1 MKPIVGEVDG
11 NFGYD
16 EYARNRPGRGAVME
30 ATEGLKEAVDRSNAN
45 IGMGAIACGGFGFPS
60 GFPGGGMGIP
70 GVAIG
75 GTPLTDSKPTNP
87 KDAIGIA
94 KLPLHLVSP
103 IVKAYAAI
111 AHFLGN
117 VKYGAWNWR
126 AGGARVSVYVSALAR
141 HIDRYWEGEW
151 YDPEDGTPHLA
162 NALACINILIE
173 THHKKNIT
181 DDRPAHST
189 DLGPLYK
196 EFEALMAKI
205 KVKYVNKNPH
215 HHTKDQE

>member
-1 MKPIVGEVDG
+1 MKPIVGETDG

-16 EYARNRPGRGAVME
+16 EYARRGQGAVIE
-30 ATEGLKEAVDRSNAN
+30 ATEGLEEALKRAN
-45 IGMGAIACGGFGFPS
+45 RLAA
-60 GFPGGGMGIP
+60 
-70 GVAIG
+70 G
-75 GTPLTDSKPTNP
+75 GTPVVDSKPTNP

-126 AGGARVSVYVSALAR
+126 AGGARVSVYISALHR
-141 HIDRYWEGEW
+141 HIDKYWEGEW
-151 YDPEDGTPHLA
+151 YDKADGTPHLA

-173 THHKKNIT
+173 THHRKNIV
-181 DDRPAHST
+181 DDRPAQST
-189 DLGPLYK
+189 DLDPLYT
-196 EFEALMAKI
+196 ELEAIMVKI
-205 KVKYVNKNPH
+205 RARYADKNPH